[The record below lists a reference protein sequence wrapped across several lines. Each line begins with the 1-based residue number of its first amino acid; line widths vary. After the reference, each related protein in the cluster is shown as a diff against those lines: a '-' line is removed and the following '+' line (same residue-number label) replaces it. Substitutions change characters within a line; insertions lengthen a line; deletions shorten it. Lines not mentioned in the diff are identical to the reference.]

1 MKKSAIVLALLLAL
15 TSQLAAQP
23 NTETKNKPYAIGIS
37 KMMSHPALDAI
48 EQGIIDHLG
57 TTEYEI
63 SFDLQNCNAE
73 ISTAIAIAQKFKS
86 DKKDLVIGIATPPA
100 QALAQVIT
108 DKPVVFGAITDPL
121 AAGLVTNYEK
131 TEETN
136 IAGISDLNPLRLQLE
151 TYFRIVQPKRLGMI
165 YTSSEANGVA
175 QMQLAKEICQDN
187 GITFVAAAVS
197 NSAEVKMAA
206 QSIID
211 RIDAMYVAIDN
222 TVVSAIPSVS
232 EVCAKAGIPLFNT
245 DTTSSENIDFLMSW
259 GFDYYTVGVETG
271 KVVERILN
279 GEKPKDIGAVF
290 FEDPSQFELWFN
302 LDVARKLGITIPSDL
317 LASAKVIIQNGQKV
331 PFSSDL
337 CTTVN
342 P

>member
-1 MKKSAIVLALLLAL
+1 MKRSTIILALLLAL
-15 TSQLAAQP
+15 FSNLNAQP
-23 NTETKNKPYAIGIS
+23 TTESPTKPYAIGIS

-48 EQGIIDHLG
+48 EQGIIDHLD
-57 TTEYEI
+57 TTGYQI
-63 SFDLQNCNAE
+63 TYDLQNCNAE

-86 DKKDLVIGIATPPA
+86 DKKDLVVGIATPPA

-121 AAGLVTNYEK
+121 AAGLVTNYDK
-131 TEETN
+131 TDETN

-165 YTSSEANGVA
+165 YTSSEANGVT
-175 QMQLAKEICQDN
+175 QMELAKEICEDN
-187 GITFVAAAVS
+187 NVTFVAAAVS

-245 DTTSSENIDFLMSW
+245 DTTSSRNIDFLMSW

-302 LDVARKLGITIPSDL
+302 LDVAKHLGISIPDDL
-317 LASAKVIIQNGQKV
+317 LASAKVLIQNGQIV

-337 CTTVN
+337 
-342 P
+342 

>member
-1 MKKSAIVLALLLAL
+1 MKRSTIILVLLLAL
-15 TSQLAAQP
+15 VGNLVAQP
-23 NTETKNKPYAIGIS
+23 TAESDAKPYAIGIS

-48 EQGIIDHLG
+48 EQGIIDHLN
-57 TTEYEI
+57 TTDHQITY
-63 SFDLQNCNAE
+63 DLQNCNAE

-121 AAGLVTNYEK
+121 AAGLVANYDK

-175 QMQLAKEICQDN
+175 QMELARKICEDN
-187 GITFVAAAVS
+187 NVTFVAAAVS

-245 DTTSSENIDFLMSW
+245 DTTSSRNIDFLMSW
-259 GFDYYTVGVETG
+259 GFDYYTVGIETG

-302 LDVARKLGITIPSDL
+302 LDVARNLGITIPNDL
-317 LASAKVIIQNGQKV
+317 LESAKVLIQNGRKV
-331 PFSSDL
+331 PFSSI
-337 CTTVN
+337 VH

>member
-1 MKKSAIVLALLLAL
+1 M
-15 TSQLAAQP
+15 
-23 NTETKNKPYAIGIS
+23 E
-37 KMMSHPALDAI
+37 
-48 EQGIIDHLG
+48 
-57 TTEYEI
+57 
-63 SFDLQNCNAE
+63 
-73 ISTAIAIAQKFKS
+73 
-86 DKKDLVIGIATPPA
+86 
-100 QALAQVIT
+100 
-108 DKPVVFGAITDPL
+108 
-121 AAGLVTNYEK
+121 
-131 TEETN
+131 
-136 IAGISDLNPLRLQLE
+136 
-151 TYFRIVQPKRLGMI
+151 
-165 YTSSEANGVA
+165 
-175 QMQLAKEICQDN
+175 LAKEICEDN
-187 GITFVAAAVS
+187 NVTFVAAAVS

-245 DTTSSENIDFLMSW
+245 DTTSSRNIDFLMSW

-302 LDVARKLGITIPSDL
+302 LDVAKHLGISIPDDL
-317 LASAKVIIQNGQKV
+317 LASAKVLIQNGQIV

-337 CTTVN
+337 
-342 P
+342 

>member
-1 MKKSAIVLALLLAL
+1 MKRSTIILALLLAL
-15 TSQLAAQP
+15 VGNLVAQP
-23 NTETKNKPYAIGIS
+23 TTETAAKPYAIGIS

-48 EQGIIDHLG
+48 EQGIIDHLA
-57 TTEYEI
+57 TTGYQI

-121 AAGLVTNYEK
+121 AAGLVTNYDK

-175 QMQLAKEICQDN
+175 QMELAREICEDN
-187 GITFVAAAVS
+187 KVTFVAAAVS

-245 DTTSSENIDFLMSW
+245 DTTSSQNIDFLMSW

-302 LDVARKLGITIPSDL
+302 LDVAKNLGITIPNDL
-317 LASAKVIIQNGQKV
+317 LESAKVLIQNGRKV
-331 PFSSDL
+331 PFSSI
-337 CTTVN
+337 VH

>member
-1 MKKSAIVLALLLAL
+1 MKRSTIILALLLAL
-15 TSQLAAQP
+15 VGNLVAQP
-23 NTETKNKPYAIGIS
+23 NAESDAKPYAIGIS

-48 EQGIIDHLG
+48 EQGIIDHLN
-57 TTEYEI
+57 TTDHQITY
-63 SFDLQNCNAE
+63 DLQNCNAE

-121 AAGLVTNYEK
+121 AAGLVANYDK

-175 QMQLAKEICQDN
+175 QMELARKICEDN
-187 GITFVAAAVS
+187 NVTFVAAAVS

-245 DTTSSENIDFLMSW
+245 DTTSSRNIDFLMSW
-259 GFDYYTVGVETG
+259 GFDYYTVGIETG

-302 LDVARKLGITIPSDL
+302 LDVAKNLGITIPNDL
-317 LASAKVIIQNGQKV
+317 LESAKVLIQNGRKV
-331 PFSSDL
+331 PFSSI
-337 CTTVN
+337 VH